1 MYECYGSSTQVLQPA
16 EVSFGLREFFF
27 LLNHVFSY
35 GIELIWVKL
44 LHSFLKILCF
54 KRALKEINPQKRV
67 FRFIRDLDGL
77 NVFFYCSTVLQ
88 EGWQNFA
95 WRMTKFASGN
105 EIYLHTL
112 FIKLIW
118 SHLGR
123 PQLRVLYIELISFQP
138 THSPAYAL
146 PIHTIGSDKHRPST
160 HQPLETWS
168 RTPTDWSW
176 SLSGGA
182 GRDSA
187 RE

>member
-88 EGWQNFA
+88 EG
-95 WRMTKFASGN
+95 
-105 EIYLHTL
+105 
-112 FIKLIW
+112 
-118 SHLGR
+118 
-123 PQLRVLYIELISFQP
+123 
-138 THSPAYAL
+138 
-146 PIHTIGSDKHRPST
+146 
-160 HQPLETWS
+160 
-168 RTPTDWSW
+168 
-176 SLSGGA
+176 
-182 GRDSA
+182 
-187 RE
+187 